1 MRRLVA
7 MLLTFTLCLQMTGQL
22 AVTAA
27 ASSEEKPQKE
37 ICNTKWVDDFS
48 TDTIAKYKVAGPDNG
63 AWGNWQVVDG
73 KMQVTGNAPAA
84 WWGTSLL
91 LKDVIYD
98 NFVMEFDADVSAGYG
113 VILRAQDD
121 ATTSGSGLNA
131 WFGGNAYVI
140 MHWAPVE
147 NNASVQILDYNGSAG
162 GEVLANVGSIGAMT
176 SAHWKIIAE
185 GNDIV
190 ISLTDNNNASN
201 KITYTLSNTRYA
213 SGMLGF
219 YNLTAAGV
227 TSFKVDNLSVTPINF
242 TLYEDDYSDTTI
254 NEYFV
259 AGPNNGIWGNWQAVN
274 GKLQVTGNA
283 GASWWGTSL
292 LTNADYENFVM
303 EFDADVS
310 AGYGIFLRAQDDA
323 KIEGSGLNTWFGGD
337 TYTIMHWAPVESWA
351 SVQILDYNGTDGGKV
366 LADVGSIGAM
376 TSAHWKIAAWGNTI
390 YIKLTDNNNSKNTIS
405 YILTDSTYAAG
416 HIGFYNLTAA
426 GVTSLKVDNLIIKGE
441 KVITETPSITE
452 PETEVS
458 WSDDMNSSK
467 GDKYTAYGLWW
478 NNAVSAMTQTDYRG
492 VLGNEGGSVDG
503 ITYYYLNNYKFNDL
517 VMEFDVAAA
526 SSNAQYGVVLRA
538 GNPGDGVDQGDGY
551 TVMYD
556 GNWVFAGKLD
566 GQFTQITSTP
576 SAYAYN
582 PSEHGVTITHWKIVC
597 VGENIAVYF
606 NNSSEPAIWV
616 TDSTYTSGSVGF
628 RAFSPANTVNNVVID
643 NVLVRGTGTYDG
655 SKPDEPI
662 EPLPPELETYEF
674 EWVDDFGSETFSA
687 YLAYGRWWNNVTSEF
702 NGEDYRNILAN
713 EGGIADGVCYY
724 YLRKYKWVDFEMEF
738 DVPSVD
744 NTAQYGVVLRASTY
758 SDAPDDC
765 GGYTIMYDG
774 SWIFVGKLN
783 GSFVQVTNTSSAY
796 AYNPSDHGITP
807 KHWKVTCVGN
817 TIQLYLNGSTTPV
830 ISVKDSDFN
839 CGYVGFRTFA
849 KGGKHTN
856 VVFDNLNIKGSVLIE
871 ELTTKINSNRRS
883 GTLYDYS
890 VLVESAKKTDK
901 VVVKGDSG
909 SNDTT
914 NKGDVSNSTIDKD
927 TTSNKVTINNVA
939 NKTAV
944 SNNVSDKKDTSE
956 ESEDKKEVLEEDK
969 GKTDTSEKEKEQE
982 ESVSVEEQS
991 VGNTQRRIIPI
1002 AIIGLLA
1009 VIVVEIIIIYR
1020 KRRSS

>member
-1 MRRLVA
+1 MRRFVA
-7 MLLTFTLCLQMTGQL
+7 MLLTFALCLPMTGQL
-22 AVTAA
+22 AMTAA
-27 ASSEEKPQKE
+27 AASEEKSQKE
-37 ICNTKWVDDFS
+37 MCNTEWVDDFS

-140 MHWAPVE
+140 MHWAPIE
-147 NNASVQILDYNGSAG
+147 NNASVQILDYNGTDG
-162 GEVLANVGSIGAMT
+162 GEVLANVGSIGAMS

-190 ISLTDNNNASN
+190 IHLIDNDNADN
-201 KITYTLSNTRYA
+201 KITYTLSDTRYA

-219 YNLTAAGV
+219 YNLTAGGV
-227 TSFKVDNLSVTPINF
+227 TSFKL
-242 TLYEDDYSDTTI
+242 
-254 NEYFV
+254 
-259 AGPNNGIWGNWQAVN
+259 
-274 GKLQVTGNA
+274 
-283 GASWWGTSL
+283 
-292 LTNADYENFVM
+292 
-303 EFDADVS
+303 
-310 AGYGIFLRAQDDA
+310 
-323 KIEGSGLNTWFGGD
+323 
-337 TYTIMHWAPVESWA
+337 
-351 SVQILDYNGTDGGKV
+351 
-366 LADVGSIGAM
+366 
-376 TSAHWKIAAWGNTI
+376 
-390 YIKLTDNNNSKNTIS
+390 
-405 YILTDSTYAAG
+405 
-416 HIGFYNLTAA
+416 
-426 GVTSLKVDNLIIKGE
+426 DNLIIKGE
-441 KVITETPSITE
+441 KVITDLPSITE
-452 PETEVS
+452 PETKVS
-458 WSDDMNSSK
+458 WFDDMNSSK
-467 GDKYTAYGLWW
+467 GDEYTAYGLWW
-478 NNAVSAMTQTDYRG
+478 NNAVSAMTQTDYQG

-503 ITYYYLNNYKFNDL
+503 ITYYYLNNYKFDDL
-517 VMEFDVAAA
+517 VMEFDVVST

-556 GNWVFAGKLD
+556 GDWVFAGKLN

-576 SAYAYN
+576 TDYIYN
-582 PSEHGVTITHWKIVC
+582 PSDHGVVITHWKIVC
-597 VGENIAVYF
+597 VGENMAVYF
-606 NNSSEPAIWV
+606 NHSTEPAIWV

-643 NVLVRGTGTYDG
+643 NVSIKGTGTYDDP
-655 SKPDEPI
+655 KPEEPV

-674 EWVDDFGSETFSA
+674 EWTDDFGSETYNA
-687 YLAYGRWWNNVTSEF
+687 YLAYGRWWNNVISEF
-702 NGEDYRNILAN
+702 NGKDYHNILAN

-744 NTAQYGVVLRASTY
+744 STAQYGVVLRASTY

-796 AYNPSDHGITP
+796 AYNPSEHGITP
-807 KHWKVTCVGN
+807 EHWKVTCVGN

-849 KGGKHTN
+849 KGGSHTN
-856 VVFDNLNIKGSVLIE
+856 VVFDNLHIKGSVLIE

-883 GTLYDYS
+883 GTIYDYS

-901 VVVKGDSG
+901 VVVKGDGG
-909 SNDTT
+909 SNNTT
-914 NKGDVSNSTIDKD
+914 NKENVSNNTNDKG
-927 TTSNKVTINNVA
+927 TTSNKVNVNHAA
-939 NKTAV
+939 NKTDS
-944 SNNVSDKKDTSE
+944 SNNMSE
-956 ESEDKKEVLEEDK
+956 EAEDKKEVLGEEK
-969 GKTDTSEKEKEQE
+969 GKTDTTEKKEE

-991 VGNTQRRIIPI
+991 AGNMQRRIIPI
-1002 AIIGLLA
+1002 AIIVLLV

-1020 KRRSS
+1020 KRRIS